1 MADRIEPIRK
11 TPAEIVSDL
20 LSGHEEAL
28 RFGGPEKGKKYL
40 LSSIERANSV
50 PNAVK
55 FFLFDLLA
63 EDAYRV
69 GDLTTCRSAVA
80 MAAGYLPIAQEETAQ
95 RFREY
100 APSIRFIERSIG
112 LALDDGEFERALSL
126 CDQAI
131 TLGMGKAYAAKKA
144 SVERMM

>member
-1 MADRIEPIRK
+1 MADRIAPIRK
-11 TPAEIVSDL
+11 TTDEILADL
-20 LSGHEEAL
+20 LNGHEETV

-40 LSSIERANSV
+40 LSFIERANSI

-63 EDAYRV
+63 EEAFRSD
-69 GDLTTCRSAVA
+69 DIETCRAAVA
-80 MAAGYLPIAQEETAQ
+80 KASDYLPAAQEETVQ

-100 APSIRFIERSIG
+100 APSIRFVERGIG
-112 LALDDGEFERALSL
+112 LAIDDGEFEKALAL

-131 TLGMGKAYAAKKA
+131 ALGMGKAYAAKRA
-144 SVERMM
+144 SFERMM

>member
-1 MADRIEPIRK
+1 MADRIEPTRK
-11 TPAEIVSDL
+11 TPAEILAAL
-20 LSGHEEAL
+20 LNGHDEAL
-28 RFGGPEKGKKYL
+28 RFGGPEKGRKYL
-40 LSSIERANSV
+40 LSFIERANSV

-63 EDAYRV
+63 EDTFQA
-69 GDLTTCRSAVA
+69 GDTEACRSAVA
-80 MAAGYLPIAQEETAQ
+80 RAADYLTAAQEETAQ

-100 APSIRFIERSIG
+100 ASSIRFFERGSG
-112 LALDDGEFERALSL
+112 LAIDDGEVEKALAL

-131 TLGMGKAYAAKKA
+131 TLGLGKAYAAKKA

>member
-11 TPAEIVSDL
+11 TPTEILSDL
-20 LSGHEEAL
+20 LNGHEEAL
-28 RFGGPEKGKKYL
+28 RFGGPEKGRKYL
-40 LSSIERANSV
+40 LSFIERANSV

-63 EDAYRV
+63 EDTFRA
-69 GDLTTCRSAVA
+69 GDIEACRSAVA
-80 MAAGYLPIAQEETAQ
+80 RAADYLPAAQEETAQ

-100 APSIRFIERSIG
+100 ALSIRFFERGIG
-112 LALDDGEFERALSL
+112 LAIDEGEFETALSL

-131 TLGMGKAYAAKKA
+131 ALGMGKAYAAKKA